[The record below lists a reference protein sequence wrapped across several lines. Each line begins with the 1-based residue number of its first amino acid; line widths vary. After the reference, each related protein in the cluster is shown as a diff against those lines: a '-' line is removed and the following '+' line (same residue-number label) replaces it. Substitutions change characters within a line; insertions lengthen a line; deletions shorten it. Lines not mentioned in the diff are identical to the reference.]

1 MSLKVT
7 DCGHSIM
14 QPSTCLNNLLW
25 NLKSTFCS
33 KFYQQS
39 SEIKFQT
46 NYIYRWHLWQTETRR
61 CFVWQIKQLSSKLSP
76 NPLLSIKLTIE
87 LNPSKFLDTKLV
99 NTDGAYKFNFYRKY
113 PKLPP
118 QRTSKTP
125 KRYKQNTI
133 NGDLHCSKRILSN
146 LDKEIHMKDYEGRLI
161 THYVS

>member
-1 MSLKVT
+1 MFDRSNSY
-7 DCGHSIM
+7 HPNYHQIHYY
-14 QPSTCLNNLLW
+14 LL
-25 NLKSTFCS
+25 
-33 KFYQQS
+33 
-39 SEIKFQT
+39 
-46 NYIYRWHLWQTETRR
+46 
-61 CFVWQIKQLSSKLSP
+61 
-76 NPLLSIKLTIE
+76 KLTIE
-87 LNPSKFLDTKLV
+87 LNPSKFLDTKLA

-118 QRTSKTP
+118 PRTSKTP